1 MATYLEKLRHFRQA
15 FKQHGGMLGSLKQLY
30 WTEELKVGTYVGA
43 DKYGN
48 KYYENN
54 LFFVGRNRWI
64 QYAPQYG
71 MDYDGSQIPSDWHRW
86 MHNIGDTP
94 PTAAPL
100 VEHPWLMD
108 HTENQAGTPGAYV
121 GYKTTKPKIEQWVPP
136 QSKTTQS

>member
-86 MHNIGDTP
+86 LHYSTDSPPSVTP
-94 PTAAPL
+94 CTQRDWFLDHEENFSGTAKGFVPFSTTRPK
-100 VEHPWLMD
+100 VEAW
-108 HTENQAGTPGAYV
+108 
-121 GYKTTKPKIEQWVPP
+121 KPP
-136 QSKTTQS
+136 QSKAQ